1 MEEIRR
7 QVAAARRRLVV
18 QQFLGILP
26 WALLIALLIAVIGL
40 AIPKIWIINIES
52 NVWFAGW
59 MGGAFAAGL
68 LVAIGWTLAIRR
80 QALDAAIELDRR
92 FGLKERV
99 SSVLSLPSD
108 ELETEAGQA
117 LLKDAARRVE
127 SLEVREKFGISI
139 SSRAL
144 LPILPALVAL
154 ALVLVPDAQD
164 KLKAASS
171 DDAAVREQIKRSTQ
185 DLKTRLAQ
193 KQKRVEESGLK
204 DAEQIFK
211 KLHQGLDEMSKDGNV
226 DRKKALVKI
235 NDLAKELEQRRKA
248 LGDPDKMQKQFEGL
262 KNIERGPAEKIA
274 SAMKEGNFEKAI
286 EQLKQLQDKMEQ
298 GDLSEQEKEQL
309 AQQLQQMQQKM
320 QEMVDAQRDAKAEL
334 ERQIQQKMADG
345 DLEGAGKLQRKL
357 DELQQ
362 QDRQMQQLEQMAN
375 KLGQAAEAMQSGDM
389 ESAQSQLS
397 EFSDQ
402 LQEMQSEM
410 QQLASLDEVMDEIA
424 DAKNA
429 MNCEQCG
436 GAGCESCQ
444 GSGQFGQSGMGSD
457 QFGFGDGMGEGQGAG
472 YRPEQETDTGVYES
486 KVRGDP
492 RAGEAVRVGDAIGPN
507 KAGQSQE
514 SVKQEILSALRNDSD
529 PLSDQRLPKDQQ
541 EHVREY
547 YKRFEE

>member
-7 QVAAARRRLVV
+7 QVAAVRRRLVT

-26 WALLIALLIAVIGL
+26 WALLVALGIAIVGL
-40 AIPKIWIINIES
+40 VVPKIWVIHVDS
-52 NVWFAGW
+52 DVWVASW
-59 MGGAFAAGL
+59 IGGAVAGGLVFAIA
-68 LVAIGWTLAIRR
+68 WTVAIRR
-80 QALDAAIELDRR
+80 QSLDAAIELDRR

-99 SSVLSLPSD
+99 SSVLSLQSD
-108 ELETEAGQA
+108 ELDSEAGQA
-117 LLKDAARRVE
+117 LLSDAVRRVE

-139 SSRAL
+139 NSRAL
-144 LPILPALVAL
+144 LPVLPALIAFAL
-154 ALVLVPDAQD
+154 ILVPDAQD
-164 KLKAASS
+164 KVKAASS
-171 DDAAVREQIKRSTQ
+171 ANAEIREQIKRSAQ
-185 DLKTRLAQ
+185 ALKTRLAE

-211 KLHQGLDEMSKDGNV
+211 KLHQGLDEMSKNGDV

-235 NDLAKELEQRRKA
+235 NDLAKELDQRRKA
-248 LGDPDKMQKQFEGL
+248 LGDPEKMQKQFEGL

-274 SAMKEGNFEKAI
+274 DAMKDGNFEKAI
-286 EQLKQLQDKMEQ
+286 EQLKQLQDKMEK
-298 GDLSEQEKEQL
+298 GDLNEQEQKQL

-320 QEMVDAQRDAKAEL
+320 QEMVDSQREAKAEL
-334 ERQIQQKMADG
+334 ERQIQQKIADG

-362 QDRQMQQLEQMAN
+362 QDRQMQQMEKMAD

-389 ESAQSQLS
+389 EMAQSQLS

-402 LQEMQSEM
+402 LQDLQSEM
-410 QQLASLDEVMDEIA
+410 QQLASLNEMMDEIG

-436 GAGCESCQ
+436 GAGCEACQ
-444 GSGQFGQSGMGSD
+444 GGQFGQSGNGSSD

-486 KVRGDP
+486 KVRGNP
-492 RAGEAVRVGDAIGPN
+492 KAGEAVRVGDVIGMN
-507 KAGQSQE
+507 KAGQTQE
-514 SVKQEILSALRNDSD
+514 SIKEEILSAVKNDSD

-547 YKRFEE
+547 YKRFSE